1 MPALKEMPA
10 AAQPAPPDLQ
20 LPPAFPRLPQ
30 DVLDRFPS
38 MQKYQDDVDQW
49 FDAFSQALTD
59 ANQNVTSV
67 LNPIPGQI
75 TSLQTEID
83 DISPGSFNASAPV
96 AIGTVDGVDG
106 SGNPRKYMVSA

>member
-1 MPALKEMPA
+1 MPALSEMKA
-10 AAQPAPPDLQ
+10 AAQPAAPDLQ

-30 DVLDRFPS
+30 DILDRFPS
-38 MQKYQDDVDQW
+38 MQQYQDAVDQW

-75 TSLQTEID
+75 TALQEEID
-83 DISPGSFNASAPV
+83 GITPGAFDAGAPV

-106 SGNPRKYMVSA
+106 TGTPHKYMVSS